1 MGESESRAFG
11 VPNLARTLAQVG
23 RPSLSVALLAV
34 GVALPVLALATA
46 LWGTP
51 YVGVIAEN
59 PAGTVLRVEP
69 GSFAWR
75 VGIREGQ
82 TVLSLDSSDSPGGW
96 QIAVRGPDAE
106 IHASA
111 RGAEAGV
118 REGIPLAFLGLLL
131 AIAGVA
137 SFVWRPRRAGAALS
151 LAVIAAAT
159 ALGVA
164 PEASVFMT
172 ASLAALIVPVAWIA
186 SRTDSPRRRLAVLA
200 SGGLLVG
207 AWLVARVAVPGIFDA
222 MDVIRAATVAAMVF
236 AVVAL
241 EVDREAVARRLRD
254 LGGLRTLDVA
264 AIAVAVVVAVLL
276 LVVAGAGPLV
286 TVGVLAISTLFYP
299 RWRVAAGAVLDR
311 LLVADWRRRL
321 SVEASEV
328 ERGRLARDLH
338 DVPLQELAGVIRRLE
353 LIPEAHRE
361 SAALREVADHLRAV
375 ATELRPPVLEDF
387 GLVPAIDFLA
397 AQVNRETDAF
407 HVEATVAEE
416 AGGGSVAR
424 PPAEVEIALFR
435 IVQEA
440 LANAV
445 RHSGGRRAF
454 VRGRVGPGGVDLTV
468 ADDGR
473 GLAPGAMERAV
484 REGRMG
490 TVSLQERARSVGA
503 ALRFGTAR
511 EGGLSVHVEW
521 AR

>member
-1 MGESESRAFG
+1 MGESESRTFG
-11 VPNLARTLAQVG
+11 VPNLARTLTGVA
-23 RPSLSVALLAV
+23 RPLLSVALLAV
-34 GVALPVLALATA
+34 GVALPVLAVATA
-46 LWGTP
+46 LWATP
-51 YVGVIAEN
+51 YMGVIAEN

-96 QIAVRGPDAE
+96 QITVRGPDAE

-111 RGAEAGV
+111 RGAEAGM
-118 REGIPLAFLGLLL
+118 RERIPIAVLGVLL
-131 AIAGVA
+131 AVAGVA
-137 SFVWRPRRAGAALS
+137 SFVWRPRRAGASLS
-151 LAVIAAAT
+151 LAVVAAAT

-164 PEASVFMT
+164 SEASVFIT
-172 ASLAALIVPVAWIA
+172 ASVAALVVPVAWIA
-186 SRTDSPRRRLAVLA
+186 GRMISPRRQLAVLA
-200 SGGLLVG
+200 SGGLLAG
-207 AWLVARVAVPGIFDA
+207 AWLVARLAVPGLFDVVDA
-222 MDVIRAATVAAMVF
+222 ARAGVVVAAAV
-236 AVVAL
+236 AVVGL
-241 EVDREAVARRLRD
+241 EVDQRSLARRLRD

-264 AIAVAVVVAVLL
+264 TIAVAVVVAVLL

-286 TVGVLAISTLFYP
+286 TVGVLAIGALLYP
-299 RWRVAAGAVLDR
+299 RWRGAAGAALDR
-311 LLVADWRRRL
+311 LLIADWRRRL
-321 SVEASEV
+321 SAKASEL

-353 LIPEAHRE
+353 FIPEAHRE

-387 GLVPAIDFLA
+387 GLVPAIEFLA

-407 HVEATVAEE
+407 RVEATVADEV
-416 AGGGSVAR
+416 GGGSVAR

-440 LANAV
+440 LSNAV

-454 VRGRVGPGGVDLTV
+454 VRGKVGPGGVDLTV

-473 GLAPGAMERAV
+473 GLAPGAIDHAI